1 MRLTRF
7 EHVSQPMAPRGVFL
21 RRWAMSL
28 ALVMTLAGASL
39 LIGVIGYHYFEGR
52 EWLDAFDD
60 AAMILSGMGPLT
72 DPKTGGGKLFAGI
85 YALYSGLLLIVT
97 TGILLAPLLHRILH
111 HFHVP
116 DEDGQQPSPSR
127 RKRSATG
134 RRQQN
139 AGR

>member
-7 EHVSQPMAPRGVFL
+7 EHVSQQIAPRGVFL
-21 RRWAMSL
+21 RRWVMSL
-28 ALVMTLAGASL
+28 VLVMRLAGASL

-111 HFHVP
+111 HFHFP
-116 DEDGQQPSPSR
+116 DEDGQQRSPSR

-134 RRQQN
+134 RRPTSK
-139 AGR
+139 

>member
-7 EHVSQPMAPRGVFL
+7 EHINQPIAPRRVFL
-21 RRWAMSL
+21 RRWATSL
-28 ALVMTLAGASL
+28 ALVLMLAGASL

-60 AAMILSGMGPLT
+60 AAMILSGMGPLAN
-72 DPKTGGGKLFAGI
+72 PKTGGGKLFAGV

-97 TGILLAPLLHRILH
+97 TGILLAPILHRVLH

-116 DEDGQQPSPSR
+116 DEDGQRSSSSR
-127 RKRSATG
+127 LKRLATG
-134 RRQQN
+134 RRLTSK
-139 AGR
+139 